1 MDRNFLQI
9 GLDEISSNSHKM
21 GSGSSPVHYE
31 LKNIQF
37 AVQISLQK
45 FKAKNKTLHLL
56 KKKSKWKHPVNFP
69 FAKLPLSSIPT
80 SADKPPLFCW
90 PTQNS
95 PSANQGPWV
104 LWFWGLLRRRTVGVP
119 YMAGSDGLGF
129 RGPGSILPES
139 IFLWFRGR
147 SCQPTWELESY
158 VVVEEDGAVGFRMAA
173 Y

>member
-9 GLDEISSNSHKM
+9 GLDEISSNLHKM

-80 SADKPPLFCW
+80 SADKPPLLCW
-90 PTQNS
+90 LTQNS

-119 YMAGSDGLGF
+119 YMAPTVWGF
-129 RGPGSILPES
+129 GG
-139 IFLWFRGR
+139 RGR
-147 SCQPTWELESY
+147 SCQSRSSY
-158 VVVEEDGAVGFRMAA
+158 GFGDDLASQLGSWRVMS
-173 Y
+173 